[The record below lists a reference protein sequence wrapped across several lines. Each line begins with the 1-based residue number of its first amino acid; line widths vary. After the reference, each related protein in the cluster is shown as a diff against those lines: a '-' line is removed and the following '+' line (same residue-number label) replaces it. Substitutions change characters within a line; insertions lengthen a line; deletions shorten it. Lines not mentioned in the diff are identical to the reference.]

1 MKKCV
6 RITFAVSEPDKV
18 LESIKKKARSL
29 ELEGIAYHDQADEYA
44 AVVHGEKEQ
53 VEKFIDA
60 VHAIIIEAGSEDFY
74 VEPYPKEE
82 DFRGVFRVLQ

>member
-6 RITFAVSEPDKV
+6 RITFEVENGKI

-29 ELEGIAYHDQADEYA
+29 DVEGIAYRSASDEYETI
-44 AVVHGEKEQ
+44 VHGEKEQ

-60 VHAIIIEAGSEDFY
+60 VHAAIIEAGSEDFY
-74 VEPYPKEE
+74 VEPYLKEE
-82 DFRGVFRVLQ
+82 DYRGVFRVLQ